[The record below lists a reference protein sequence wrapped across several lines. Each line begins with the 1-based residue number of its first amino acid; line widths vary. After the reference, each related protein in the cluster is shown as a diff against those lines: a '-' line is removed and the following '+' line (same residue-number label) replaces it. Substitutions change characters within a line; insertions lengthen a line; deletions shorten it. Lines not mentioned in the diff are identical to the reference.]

1 MCAAMLP
8 GRRHPPSLQ
17 AITQR
22 LVTLAHEQRWVL
34 QRRTARDIAGQTQQG
49 KPDDKVA
56 EPQGPAA
63 DVQAAVTVL
72 GRCKL
77 PPDGL
82 RPLDLTRVDLQGAQ
96 LAGANLR
103 SAVLTGANQGARLD
117 GANLQSVQLGGANL
131 QDARLIDANLQDARL
146 GYADLGY
153 ARLVGANLQ
162 GAQLGGAELW
172 AAWADKATRWPAGWD
187 QGQAEA
193 RGVGYIGQ
201 PVSTKVATSR
211 SAGISQEAHP

>member
-1 MCAAMLP
+1 VS
-8 GRRHPPSLQ
+8 RR
-17 AITQR
+17 AN
-22 LVTLAHEQRWVL
+22 
-34 QRRTARDIAGQTQQG
+34 
-49 KPDDKVA
+49 PDDKVA

-72 GRCKL
+72 GRRKL

-103 SAVLTGANQGARLD
+103 SAVLP
-117 GANLQSVQLGGANL
+117 GANLQG
-131 QDARLIDANLQDARL
+131 ARLIDANLQDARL

-172 AAWADKATRWPAGWD
+172 AARADKATRWPAGWD